1 MIIVSIKA
9 TQYCTYI
16 HVYIE
21 KFINTM
27 QYLIINL
34 NILLILIY
42 FLLNLTQNNK

>member
-1 MIIVSIKA
+1 MIIVFIMA

-16 HVYIE
+16 YVYIE
-21 KFINTM
+21 KFINAM

-42 FLLNLTQNNK
+42 FLLNLTQDNK